1 MSCILNIDTSTNV
14 CSVAVSQDGGCI
26 FEKEDH
32 SGPNHAEQLG
42 TFVDQALSFI
52 DNHAYTYA
60 KTRVR
65 AWTAADCHRIKWY
78 CMIVNE

>member
-32 SGPNHAEQLG
+32 SGPNHAEQYRSMRWQLVVVLVH
-42 TFVDQALSFI
+42 TRAFV
-52 DNHAYTYA
+52 
-60 KTRVR
+60 
-65 AWTAADCHRIKWY
+65 
-78 CMIVNE
+78 